1 MVCERCK
8 DEVRAYRFSWYNE
21 QRICL
26 PCSDKEA
33 ERSDWKLCREA
44 ELEAVKR
51 GDLNFHFKTPE
62 EMEASQ

>member
-1 MVCERCK
+1 VNAVK
-8 DEVRAYRFSWYNE
+8 KNVRAYRFSFYNE

-26 PCSDKEA
+26 ACSDKEA

-44 ELEAVKR
+44 EMEAVKR
-51 GDLNFHFKTPE
+51 GDLNFHYKTPA